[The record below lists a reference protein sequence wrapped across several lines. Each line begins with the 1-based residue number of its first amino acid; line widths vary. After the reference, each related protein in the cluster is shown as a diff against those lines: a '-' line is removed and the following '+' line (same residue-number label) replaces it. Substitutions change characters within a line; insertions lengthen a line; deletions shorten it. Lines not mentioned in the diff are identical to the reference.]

1 MPILYILLMMRIID
15 GDDDDGEDKVDDNDD
30 EDKVDDNDAT
40 A

>member
-1 MPILYILLMMRIID
+1 MMRIID

-30 EDKVDDNDAT
+30 EDKVDDNDST